1 MWAGYGRPDTAGGGA
16 PNATP
21 ATSLWLLV
29 NAGEKWF
36 LEAVS
41 EQDWATYRFRGGAE
55 MPALASRLLCAP
67 QFSREALYLPVE
79 RLAGAHGELATA
91 ARDLGFLRELRARFV
106 DRVIHTS
113 PEAWRTELLAESTA
127 S

>member
-1 MWAGYGRPDTAGGGA
+1 
-16 PNATP
+16 
-21 ATSLWLLV
+21 
-29 NAGEKWF
+29 
-36 LEAVS
+36 
-41 EQDWATYRFRGGAE
+41 

-79 RLAGAHGELATA
+79 RLAGVHGELATA
-91 ARDLGFLRELRARFV
+91 ARDLAFLRELRARFV